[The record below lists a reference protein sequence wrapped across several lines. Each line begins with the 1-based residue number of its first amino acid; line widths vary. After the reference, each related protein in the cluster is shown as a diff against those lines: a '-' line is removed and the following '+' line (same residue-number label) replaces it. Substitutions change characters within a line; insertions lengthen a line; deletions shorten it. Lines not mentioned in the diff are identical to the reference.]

1 MVAVAVSNSQH
12 SEHRQVQER
21 KNKHNYQKEDI
32 AGAIKNV
39 CGDSDKCG
47 EKKGGG
53 REGKSTCNTLP
64 PTRQANAVPSKT
76 ENIAPC
82 ITTLFSNSLVAL

>member
-21 KNKHNYQKEDI
+21 KNKHNYRKEDI

-39 CGDSDKCG
+39 CGDSDQCG
-47 EKKGGG
+47 GSGGSVKG
-53 REGKSTCNTLP
+53 RALAAPLP